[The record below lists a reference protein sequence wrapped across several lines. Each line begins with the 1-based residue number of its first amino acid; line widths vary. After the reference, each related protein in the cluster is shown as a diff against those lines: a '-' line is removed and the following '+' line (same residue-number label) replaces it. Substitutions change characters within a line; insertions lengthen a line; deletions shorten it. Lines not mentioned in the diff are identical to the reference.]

1 MKKVIMFIGGAVLL
15 TSCTISRSIQLTGQ
29 PIGTKSGKAQA
40 ILTGDSSIKT
50 ASENGK
56 ITTIGVSE
64 TVYKAFIFPITTTK
78 VHGE

>member
-1 MKKVIMFIGGAVLL
+1 LL

-29 PIGTKSGKAQA
+29 PIGTKSGKSQA
-40 ILTGDSSIKT
+40 ILVGDSSIKT

-56 ITTIGVSE
+56 ISTIGVTE
-64 TVYKAFIFPITTTK
+64 IVYKVFIIPITKTK